1 MMKKLILV
9 IMLSVSFASAFSQAA
24 GYTLKLKQHDFDFGK
39 IPQGKPVFHEF
50 QVINAGKDSVRI
62 SNVQASC
69 GCTTPEWDHSPIA
82 PGKQSVIKVGYNA
95 ATEGAFSK
103 TVTIDANGQQKII
116 VISGTVFK
124 VPATSAPLNTSVS
137 LLKNT
142 NK

>member
-1 MMKKLILV
+1 MKRLTLLV
-9 IMLSVSFASAFSQAA
+9 LLAFSFAPAFSQAA
-24 GYTLKLKQHDFDFGK
+24 GDSLHLMEPAFSFGK

-50 QVINAGKDSVRI
+50 LVRNMGKDSLTI

-82 PGKQSVIKVGYNA
+82 PGAQSVIKVGYNA

-103 TVTIDANGQQKII
+103 SVVINANGQEKII

-124 VPATSAPLNTSVS
+124 APATSGPLNASVS
-137 LLKNT
+137 LLKNS
-142 NK
+142 N